1 MGKSEPALLGDG
13 GDATSVLGSSRE
25 VPASGGLPSVP
36 AGSLDEYREGCL
48 KLEKIRH
55 AKVFEGEKRRL
66 FCENSIESEYQKT
79 VQAVL
84 DEYVKQRNVL
94 VVRMLHENSEKIR
107 HVQELRHKII
117 RDEGTGGGAWQR
129 KHEMSLRG
137 RGSSAENNGDSG
149 GSRPGGR
156 SALEE
161 DGVLA
166 ELEKENGLKEKEKGR
181 SRRKNDNRQK
191 VKVAIEA
198 VDDELHVDLALIR
211 GEKRPREPEPAA
223 ERRSKKRK

>member
-1 MGKSEPALLGDG
+1 M
-13 GDATSVLGSSRE
+13 
-25 VPASGGLPSVP
+25 
-36 AGSLDEYREGCL
+36 

-55 AKVFEGEKRRL
+55 AKVFEAEKRRL
-66 FCENSIESEYQKT
+66 FCENSIESEYQRT

-84 DEYVKQRNVL
+84 DDYVKQRNVL

-117 RDEGTGGGAWQR
+117 RDEGTTGAWQR

-137 RGSSAENNGDSG
+137 RGSSAENNGGDSG
-149 GSRPGGR
+149 GSKPGGR

-166 ELEKENGLKEKEKGR
+166 ELERENGLKEKEKGR

-211 GEKRPREPEPAA
+211 GEKRAREPEPTA